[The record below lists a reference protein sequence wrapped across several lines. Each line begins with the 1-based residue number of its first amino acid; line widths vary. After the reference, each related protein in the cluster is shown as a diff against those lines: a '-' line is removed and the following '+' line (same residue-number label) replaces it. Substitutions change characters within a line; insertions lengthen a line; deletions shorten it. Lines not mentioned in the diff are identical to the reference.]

1 MKKMINNPDDV
12 IDELVDGYVIAY
24 PDYIRR
30 TEVHQRAL
38 IGKKRNPDR
47 QVSILIGGGSGHE
60 PGFLGYVGA
69 GMADGVAVGNI
80 FASPSP
86 IPIQAVTKEI
96 DDGHGVLYIYGNY
109 AGDLMNFEMASEMT
123 EIEDDIETAVV
134 IGNDDVA
141 SSKDIDDR
149 RGIAGELLV
158 YKAAGAAADFGYD
171 LDEVKRIAQLANDN
185 TRSMGIGLSPCYLP
199 QTGKP
204 SFDLEENEMEIG
216 LGHHGEP
223 GIEKTTIR
231 TAQETVQVIM
241 QNILKEG
248 LYQQN
253 DEVVV
258 LVNGLGAT
266 SQMEL
271 YIINKEVAAILN
283 ERNIKTYKTYIGNFI
298 TSMEMGGFS
307 VTLMKVDETLKRCIS
322 HPVDCPNF
330 KEV

>member
-1 MKKMINNPDDV
+1 MINNPDDV

-30 TEVHQRAL
+30 TELHQRAL

>member
-1 MKKMINNPDDV
+1 M
-12 IDELVDGYVIAY
+12 
-24 PDYIRR
+24 
-30 TEVHQRAL
+30 
-38 IGKKRNPDR
+38 
-47 QVSILIGGGSGHE
+47 
-60 PGFLGYVGA
+60 
-69 GMADGVAVGNI
+69 
-80 FASPSP
+80 
-86 IPIQAVTKEI
+86 
-96 DDGHGVLYIYGNY
+96 
-109 AGDLMNFEMASEMT
+109 
-123 EIEDDIETAVV
+123 
-134 IGNDDVA
+134 
-141 SSKDIDDR
+141 
-149 RGIAGELLV
+149 
-158 YKAAGAAADFGYD
+158 
-171 LDEVKRIAQLANDN
+171 
-185 TRSMGIGLSPCYLP
+185 
-199 QTGKP
+199 
-204 SFDLEENEMEIG
+204 
-216 LGHHGEP
+216 
-223 GIEKTTIR
+223 
-231 TAQETVQVIM
+231 IM

>member
-30 TEVHQRAL
+30 TELHQRAL
-38 IGKKRNPDR
+38 IGKKRNPNR

-60 PGFLGYVGA
+60 PGFIGYVGA

-123 EIEDDIETAVV
+123 EIEDEIETAVV

-231 TAQETVQVIM
+231 TAQETVQVVM

>member
-30 TEVHQRAL
+30 TELHQRAL
-38 IGKKRNPDR
+38 IGKKRNPNR